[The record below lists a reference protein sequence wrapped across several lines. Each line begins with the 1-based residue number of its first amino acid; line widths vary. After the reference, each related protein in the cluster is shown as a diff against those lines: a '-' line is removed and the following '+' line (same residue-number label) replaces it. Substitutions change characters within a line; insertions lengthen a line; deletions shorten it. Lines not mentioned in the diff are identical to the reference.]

1 MKKWILSSLMLMA
14 LTTMAQTEKK
24 SWLVGGG
31 LSLRTGSSTAA
42 FSITP
47 SAGMFIADNF
57 VVGGNIEYDYNKI
70 GDLKSNGFGIGPFTR
85 YYFGKSK
92 TKPFAVGEFAFETNT
107 TKNSVTN
114 TNIKTNGY
122 GFLFGLGF
130 AAFINKNIAIE
141 GISGYS
147 FSKFKDTD
155 GSGGFNLRLGFG
167 LYFNRNNVKDLKN
180 NILEN

>member
-1 MKKWILSSLMLMA
+1 MLLS
-14 LTTMAQTEKK
+14 LTTMAQTEKN

-31 LSLRTGSSTAA
+31 LSLRTGNSNAA
-42 FSITP
+42 FSFTP

-57 VVGGNIEYDYNKI
+57 VIGGNISYDYTKI
-70 GDLKSNGFGIGPFTR
+70 GDVKSNGFGIGPFTR
-85 YYFGKSK
+85 YYFGKSS
-92 TKPFAVGEFAFETNT
+92 TKPFAVGEFTFQNST
-107 TKNSVTN
+107 TKNGITN
-114 TNIKTNGY
+114 TNFKTNGY

-130 AAFINKNIAIE
+130 AAFINKNVAIE

-167 LYFNRNNVKDLKN
+167 SYFNRNNVKDLKKS
-180 NILEN
+180 ILDN